1 MLQYL
6 ADGLVLGATIGLGAV
21 GLTLTY
27 GILRFANFAHGEL
40 VTWGAYLA
48 LAILWAMAGLAGV
61 DLGSAAGR
69 IGPLGFG
76 WPLIVA
82 LLIAMIATGGLA
94 WLLDRLLFARLR
106 RHGTSIVL
114 VIASF
119 GAALA
124 LRNLITLT
132 FGPTPDYFSRAIQ
145 IALPLVPRHVLGG
158 VRLTADQLCVILLAA
173 VAVVLLHLFLSRTT
187 LGRSMRAVAEN
198 PTLAEV
204 VGIEVQRVVRWTW
217 LIGGGL
223 AALSGVFLGITGQ
236 LRPQMGF
243 DLLLPLFAAAI
254 LGGIGSPYGAALG
267 GLIVGMAESLAV
279 PLVGAEYRAA
289 VAFLVLILVLLAR
302 PQGLLGER
310 GDR

>member
-48 LAILWAMAGLAGV
+48 LAILWAMAGLTGA
-61 DLGSAAGR
+61 DLGHAAGR

-76 WPLIVA
+76 WPLILA
-82 LLIAMIATGGLA
+82 LLIAMAATGGLA

-124 LRNLITLT
+124 LKK
-132 FGPTPDYFSRAIQ
+132 
-145 IALPLVPRHVLGG
+145 PRH
-158 VRLTADQLCVILLAA
+158 ADL
-173 VAVVLLHLFLSRTT
+173 
-187 LGRSMRAVAEN
+187 RADA
-198 PTLAEV
+198 
-204 VGIEVQRVVRWTW
+204 
-217 LIGGGL
+217 
-223 AALSGVFLGITGQ
+223 
-236 LRPQMGF
+236 
-243 DLLLPLFAAAI
+243 
-254 LGGIGSPYGAALG
+254 
-267 GLIVGMAESLAV
+267 
-279 PLVGAEYRAA
+279 
-289 VAFLVLILVLLAR
+289 
-302 PQGLLGER
+302 GLLQPR
-310 GDR
+310 HPDRACRWCRATSWAASA